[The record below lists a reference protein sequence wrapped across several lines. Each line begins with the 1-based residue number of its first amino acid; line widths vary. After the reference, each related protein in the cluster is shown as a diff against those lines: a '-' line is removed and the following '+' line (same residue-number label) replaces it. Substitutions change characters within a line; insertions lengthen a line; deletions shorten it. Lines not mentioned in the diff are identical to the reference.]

1 MRLVDP
7 PLELVACGS
16 SSAEMPTFGSWER
29 TVLEHTYP
37 YVDYISC
44 HAYYQEH
51 DGDLACFLGLRPRRW
66 SSSSRPSW
74 PPPTTSRHTLH
85 ARNRSPSPSTSGT
98 SGIRARQA
106 PGPITDEWPVAPRLL
121 EDVYSAA
128 DAVVVGS
135 LLITLLKHATGC
147 SASLAQLVNVIA
159 PIMTEPG
166 GIAWRQSIFYPFA
179 TTSRLARGNVLAPRI
194 DSPRSTTSRQGNL
207 ALVDSVA
214 TYDPEGAAGA
224 YFLVNRSPDEPV
236 MVEIT
241 SDLLAETAEGFL
253 LHEEDPYTINSLTAP
268 DEVVLR
274 TLALDIDGD
283 LLTVVLPPAAWAAI
297 AFTAEASRRVPAV
310 RSL

>member
-1 MRLVDP
+1 
-7 PLELVACGS
+7 
-16 SSAEMPTFGSWER
+16 MPT
-29 TVLEHTYP
+29 
-37 YVDYISC
+37 
-44 HAYYQEH
+44 
-51 DGDLACFLGLRPRRW
+51 
-66 SSSSRPSW
+66 
-74 PPPTTSRHTLH
+74 
-85 ARNRSPSPSTSGT
+85 
-98 SGIRARQA
+98 
-106 PGPITDEWPVAPRLL
+106 
-121 EDVYSAA
+121 AA

-135 LLITLLKHATGC
+135 LRITLLKHSDRVR
-147 SASLAQLVNVIA
+147 SARLAQLVNAIA

-207 ALVDSVA
+207 ALIDAVA
-214 TYDPEGAAGA
+214 TYDPEGAVGA

-236 MVEIT
+236 IVEIT

-283 LLTVVLPPAAWAAI
+283 LLTLVLPPAAWAAI